1 MPRTGGRELAEALHR
16 ILPQLKVIFIS
27 GYTGDFVVR
36 NAILE
41 SGAAFVQK
49 PFSMQ
54 SLARKIREVLDG
66 SSAAASQMDSIDSTI
81 KPQ

>member
-1 MPRTGGRELAEALHR
+1 MPSTGGRELAEALRR

-27 GYTGDFVVR
+27 GYTGAFVVR

-49 PFSMQ
+49 PFSIQ
-54 SLARKIREVLDG
+54 YLTRKVREVLDG
-66 SSAAASQMDSIDSTI
+66 SSAEAPEWAPST
-81 KPQ
+81 PM